1 MATNQGAEQPDV
13 SDQQTTALR
22 AGGIVSGAAGG
33 AIAGTA
39 LAGPP
44 GAAVGAVVG
53 ASLGGAL
60 NFGIEA
66 ALSAQG
72 IDNPNAED
80 GDEDQERARR
90 AA

>member
-1 MATNQGAEQPDV
+1 MATKPEPEQSDV
-13 SDQQTTALR
+13 TDQQTTVLR

-53 ASLGGAL
+53 ATLGGAL

-66 ALSAQG
+66 ALAAQG
-72 IDNPNAED
+72 IDDPKAE
-80 GDEDQERARR
+80 DEDQERTARP
-90 AA
+90 A